1 MKMMSVKTHRI
12 IWDDG
17 DREQVLQISTHP
29 DNPEYV
35 IIALINEKTH
45 FIVSQMTLPLQVAK
59 SFHMV
64 LRDF

>member
-1 MKMMSVKTHRI
+1 MKMMSVKTHKI
-12 IWDDG
+12 VWDDNSSYSL
-17 DREQVLQISTHP
+17 EISTHP

-35 IIALINEKTH
+35 ILTWENYNSVI
-45 FIVSQMTLPLQVAK
+45 SQMTIPLQVAK